1 MPGRARRDAAD
12 LLSQLHWRARYFDSQ
27 RMEAGHLAVAGGQSV
42 RHCPAN
48 RIAQ

>member
-1 MPGRARRDAAD
+1 MTGRARRDAAG
-12 LLSQLHWRARYFDSQ
+12 LIRQLHWLARYFDGQ
-27 RMEAGHLAVAGGQSV
+27 RMEAGHLAVAGVQSV